1 MLTATRIVKASLV
14 AVLCA
19 AAFPVA
25 ASAATRADL
34 VFGPIK
40 DHGYQVEGVVTPT
53 TTKTYSLG
61 FVFSRQVKSQA
72 QTYTFDYQPSVK
84 LSPTK
89 SLGATTFKTSLGAAG
104 SVSIRFNPTGALK
117 NVPFTG
123 GSEVLGCK
131 FGKVPARAGTAVG
144 SFTFNTGT
152 AFGTIHGHNV
162 KARMVKLSAA
172 KVKCKKQS
180 IYQLEL
186 NGADTLQ
193 NNFMLAYHSGS
204 DTGVSASYLNIP
216 SQAGGFALAGSIDQL
231 KPSSLFSYK
240 TNLSAAHLAVAGAFM
255 SGSVKFTRTSTC
267 TAGFAFGSI
276 AGTIKAHFFLGGT
289 QTYPSKTADPLGPT
303 PPGGSP
309 NPFGTLSKNYPNCT
323 A

>member
-1 MLTATRIVKASLV
+1 MLIATRIVKASLI

-19 AAFPVA
+19 AVFPVV

-34 VFGPIK
+34 TFGPIK
-40 DHGYQVEGVVTPT
+40 DHGYEVEGVVTPT
-53 TTKTYSLG
+53 TTKSYSLG
-61 FVFSRQVKSQA
+61 FVFTRRVRSQA
-72 QTYTFDYQPSVK
+72 QLYTFDYQPSVK

-89 SLGATTFKTSLGAAG
+89 SLGATSFKTSLGSAG
-104 SVSIRFNPTGALK
+104 SVSIKFTPSGALK
-117 NVPFTG
+117 SVPFAG
-123 GSEVLGCK
+123 GNDVLGCT

-162 KARMVKLSAA
+162 KARMVRLDVG

-180 IYQLEL
+180 IYQLQL

-204 DTGVSASYLNIP
+204 NTGVTASYLNIP
-216 SQAGGFALAGSIDQL
+216 SGPGGFVLGGSIDQL
-231 KPSSLFSYK
+231 KPSSMFSYK
-240 TNLSAAHLAVAGAFM
+240 TNLSSAHLAVSGAFM

-267 TAGFAFGSI
+267 TPGFAFGSV
-276 AGTIKAHFFLGGT
+276 AGTIQAHFFIGGT
-289 QTYPSKTADPLGPT
+289 QTYPSKTAEPLGPT

-309 NPFGTLSKNYPNCT
+309 NPFGTLSKNYPNCS